1 MNALAPLILLCSLLG
16 ASSVGAADFRVGV
29 ELQPY
34 QPFYSVQD
42 GEYQGYARELLDAF
56 AANQGHRFH
65 YVPLPVRRL
74 LNDFLAAKVDFKFP
88 DDPQWNADLK
98 QGHRIYYSQAAAA
111 YTDGVLVSPEHLG
124 KGMQRIQV
132 LGTQRGFT
140 PWPYLPQI
148 ESGQLSVSLSNH
160 VSSLLQMAV
169 NGRVDAIYL
178 NLQVARHA
186 LTVDRLPADALVFDP
201 SLPHVEGHYFL
212 SSQHH
217 PEVIAEFD
225 AFLRKN
231 PALLRRLKAKY
242 ALD

>member
-1 MNALAPLILLCSLLG
+1 MNILSPLILLCSLLG
-16 ASSVGAADFRVGV
+16 AGTVGAADFRIGV
-29 ELQPY
+29 ELQSY
-34 QPFYSVQD
+34 QPFSSVQD

-56 AANQGHRFH
+56 AVDQGHRFH

-111 YTDGVLVSPEHLG
+111 YTDGVLVLPEHLG
-124 KGMQRIQV
+124 KGLRRIRV

-148 ESGQLSVSLSNH
+148 ESGQMSMSLSNH
-160 VSSLLQMAV
+160 VSSLLQMAI

-178 NLQVARHA
+178 NPQVARRA
-186 LTVDRLPADALVFDP
+186 LMADRLPADALVFDP
-201 SLPHVEGHYFL
+201 GLPHIEGHYFL
-212 SSQHH
+212 SSLQY

-225 AFLRKN
+225 AFLRKY
-231 PALLRRLKAKY
+231 PALLRRLKDKY
-242 ALD
+242 AID